1 MECVF
6 VVLWRIIKTRNVLE
20 LGASCSRLL
29 GNVMW
34 SEWSEGVS
42 NDSKYLENASSSLL
56 LNVCAHN
63 LH

>member
-6 VVLWRIIKTRNVLE
+6 VVLLWRIIKTRNVLE
-20 LGASCSRLL
+20 LERPAAGCW
-29 GNVMW
+29 VTW

-42 NDSKYLENASSSLL
+42 NVSKYSENASSSLL